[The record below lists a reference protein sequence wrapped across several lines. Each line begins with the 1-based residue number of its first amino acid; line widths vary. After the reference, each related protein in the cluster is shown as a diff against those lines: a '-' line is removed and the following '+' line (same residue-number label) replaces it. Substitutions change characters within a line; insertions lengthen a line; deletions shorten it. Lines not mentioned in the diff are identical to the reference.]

1 MKSGL
6 TSACLLLVITALAGP
21 VHAQS
26 QSQSQSQSLPDDV
39 LALHWHPVTA
49 ERARERTLAAV
60 AWLEGNDGASGRIEA
75 IDAIALD
82 LRPVLQQ
89 AGPLQVSVADGLM
102 AWLVW
107 QRGGHAL
114 LPGAGFPEPGLSGV
128 SELLEAGHASGRLA
142 RKRVVAAYRAD
153 AIWAQVIDSMGEEAA
168 AEIAAYWAPLV
179 AELDDAGEAENG
191 SAAAHAR
198 RQARR
203 VRELAAADSAARR
216 MQIHDEILQA
226 QARRA
231 WDTGRLLDALWF
243 SFEGLVR
250 LLQAEDSASDI
261 AAQWSGWLEAVG
273 GEQGRALRLIDVD
286 LPVVLALLG
295 DAASA
300 LAAPEQSFQPAIA
313 ALADSYAR
321 LALFAP
327 DLAFYLDQPVREG
340 VRRMISACK
349 PEPLFVGPLPR
360 DAFERCADNLETMLV
375 GDLGTEELVGEAQGP
390 FAVEFLRRE
399 LGLISWQRVAYL
411 DGHLD
416 WLLEAQC
423 QPPEWVNVL
432 EWSLLA
438 DHLVRWVAQ
447 RPAFLAGQT
456 WRDTVDRLT
465 AQMRM
470 QATAHAEWIDCVTG
484 RGGSRRDPV
493 TRLLARH
500 HMALIEV
507 QGLLREARTAFYD
520 SVTRPGADVDL
531 DGPAD
536 QATAYRP
543 PDQMVGPCP
552 AADSCGARV
561 ELPASRALLG
571 LFPDPFL
578 LADQIGMGELGLC
591 YDQVRWVERSM
602 EPARWR
608 SSRVADYYGR
618 FSFDLV
624 GTFQSEGK
632 RRTVF
637 RHRLTDR
644 ERQHYLF
651 AAADEAI
658 LAEGCPNDWIG
669 RSVASKL
676 PEKHPGLVPN
686 RLTYFASTPTTP
698 EAELLA
704 NWAQGAQ
711 WHDWFVAGRHVQPV
725 ETADPANM
733 EAAVEAGL
741 VELATR
747 RERQLVAPLINPP
760 RAGDEDPLV
769 LAMSRV
775 ADTAALL
782 RRILELHYP
791 RIIRQHAPIRSMVSG
806 EAGLITRDR
815 VRLMREQGVAVS
827 RIPEL
832 GLERAGRLRNTWLEL
847 PEALREQGQR
857 APEIDYSLERL
868 SNPRLSNPQREIAPQ
883 ALISPP

>member
-1 MKSGL
+1 
-6 TSACLLLVITALAGP
+6 
-21 VHAQS
+21 
-26 QSQSQSQSLPDDV
+26 
-39 LALHWHPVTA
+39 
-49 ERARERTLAAV
+49 
-60 AWLEGNDGASGRIEA
+60 
-75 IDAIALD
+75 
-82 LRPVLQQ
+82 
-89 AGPLQVSVADGLM
+89 
-102 AWLVW
+102 
-107 QRGGHAL
+107 
-114 LPGAGFPEPGLSGV
+114 
-128 SELLEAGHASGRLA
+128 
-142 RKRVVAAYRAD
+142 
-153 AIWAQVIDSMGEEAA
+153 
-168 AEIAAYWAPLV
+168 
-179 AELDDAGEAENG
+179 
-191 SAAAHAR
+191 
-198 RQARR
+198 
-203 VRELAAADSAARR
+203 
-216 MQIHDEILQA
+216 
-226 QARRA
+226 
-231 WDTGRLLDALWF
+231 F
-243 SFEGLVR
+243 SFEGLAR
-250 LLQAEDSASDI
+250 LLQADESASKI
-261 AAQWSGWLEAVG
+261 AAEWLGWLKDVG
-273 GEQGRALRLIDVD
+273 SEQARALRLIDVD

-295 DAASA
+295 DAADA

-327 DLAFYLDQPVREG
+327 DLAFYLDQPVRER
-340 VRRMISACK
+340 VRRMISVCK
-349 PEPLFVGPLPR
+349 PDPLFVGPLPR
-360 DAFERCADNLETMLV
+360 DAFERCADNLEAMLAS
-375 GDLGTEELVGEAQGP
+375 DLGTEELVGEAQGP

-447 RPAFLAGQT
+447 RPAFLASQA

-484 RGGSRRDPV
+484 RGRSRRDPV
-493 TRLLARH
+493 ARLLARH
-500 HMALIEV
+500 YMALIEV
-507 QGLLREARTAFYD
+507 RDLLREARSAFYD

-543 PDQMVGPCP
+543 LDQVVGPCP
-552 AADSCGARV
+552 AADTCGARV
-561 ELPASRALLG
+561 ELPVSRELLD

-578 LADQIGMGELGLC
+578 VADQIGMGELQLC
-591 YDQVRWVERSM
+591 YDRVRWVERSM

-608 SSRVADYYGR
+608 SSQVADYYGR

-624 GTFQSEGK
+624 GTFRGEGESG
-632 RRTVF
+632 TVF

-658 LAEGCPNDWIG
+658 LAEDCPIERIG
-669 RSVASKL
+669 RSVASRL
-676 PEKHPGLVPN
+676 PESHPGLVPN
-686 RLTYFASTPTTP
+686 RLTYFVSMPTTP

-704 NWAQGAQ
+704 NWAQ
-711 WHDWFVAGRHVQPV
+711 WRDWFVAGRYVQRL
-725 ETADPANM
+725 EAADVANI

-741 VELATR
+741 AELATR

-827 RIPEL
+827 HMPEL
-832 GLERAGRLRNTWLEL
+832 GLERAGRLRNIWLGL
-847 PEALREQGQR
+847 PETLREQGQR

-868 SNPRLSNPQREIAPQ
+868 SNPQREIAPQ
-883 ALISPP
+883 SLTSPP